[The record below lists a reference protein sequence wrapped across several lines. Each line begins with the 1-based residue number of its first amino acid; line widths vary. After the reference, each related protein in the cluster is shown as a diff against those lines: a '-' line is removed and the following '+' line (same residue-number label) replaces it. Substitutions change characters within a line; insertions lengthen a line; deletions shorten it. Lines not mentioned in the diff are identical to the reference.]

1 MPQKRA
7 AYKEIR
13 KAGKRRLRNARIA
26 SEVNTLIK
34 EFNLFLSEKKLD
46 RAREFLKKVSSK
58 LDKAAAK
65 GVIRKNTVSRKVS
78 RLSKRLHK
86 AALAKK

>member
-13 KAGKRRLRNARIA
+13 KSGKRRKRNTKITSELR
-26 SEVNTLIK
+26 SL
-34 EFNLFLSEKKLD
+34 EKKFESLLSD
-46 RAREFLKKVSSK
+46 KKSGPAKDLLKAISSRMG
-58 LDKAAAK
+58 KAQVK
-65 GVIRKNTVSRKVS
+65 GVIRKNTASRKIS

-86 AALAKK
+86 ATRTA